1 VVDKVVCH
9 SYRVRYN
16 FQLQVLLEL
25 KRLLDSFRGG
35 SSKARRLTWQFL
47 TARGYEQEFRE
58 LDGELQARVAQ
69 LTAVMGFFQFAQQVR
84 SRHK

>member
-9 SYRVRYN
+9 SYQVRYYS
-16 FQLQVLLEL
+16 QLQVLLEL

-35 SSKARRLTWQFL
+35 SSKARHLTWHFL
-47 TARGYEQEFRE
+47 TARGYQGEFRE
-58 LDGELQARVAQ
+58 VDGELQARVAQ
-69 LTAVMGFFQFAQQVR
+69 LTAVMGVFQFARQVR

>member
-16 FQLQVLLEL
+16 FRLQVLLEL

-35 SSKARRLTWQFL
+35 SSKARRRTWQFL
-47 TARGYEQEFRE
+47 TAQGYQQEFRE
-58 LDGELQARVAQ
+58 VDGELQARVAQ